1 MSNNTLNS
9 FISTIRN
16 LYKQS
21 QSPQQ
26 QQQQSIPIHTDVN
39 FHEVYSTIN
48 SHINLFYDNLRNLI
62 ENVLP
67 MFNLPEFTLPN
78 IAVLYAIVTQL
89 EQSTASATANQAR
102 AEHTDEAMS
111 ASGASSINQERLM
124 NEIANCIELS
134 DERQVLYFW
143 FFGRFFKKCY

>member
-1 MSNNTLNS
+1 MPNNTLKN
-9 FISTIRN
+9 FISTIRS

-21 QSPQQ
+21 TSPQQ
-26 QQQQSIPIHTDVN
+26 QQSTATSNDVN

-48 SHINLFYDNLRNLI
+48 SHINLFYDNLPNLI

-67 MFNLPEFTLPN
+67 LFNLPEFTLPN

-89 EQSTASATANQAR
+89 EQSTASTSTASANQAR

-111 ASGASSINQERLM
+111 ASGVNSINQERLL
-124 NEIANCIELS
+124 N
-134 DERQVLYFW
+134 
-143 FFGRFFKKCY
+143 